1 MANKKRIA
9 TSVAAVATAAALLL
23 GGTFAWQS
31 VNQTALN
38 EASDVINPGG
48 RLHDDFNGSNKDVYV
63 ENFAEENIFARVRLD
78 EYFEIT
84 MNKGTPVENN
94 EIVTVGAVKDDVDTY
109 VTHQFDE
116 ANATDDY
123 WTWTTGGETV
133 YMPTFNLNKDS
144 LEADINGTYAGLD
157 GTDGE
162 NEGDDADRYGDYYE
176 YYDGEEKMADATYDA
191 DANNID
197 EIAEGTATENVN
209 YKKVSATHYA
219 TTTANASLM
228 SMAEWQALSEEAQIG
243 DYWVYDDD
251 GWVYYAKPIPAGTA
265 TGLLLDGIELNQVM
279 DDSWYYA
286 INVVAQF
293 VTADDLGKTDGT
305 GFYDTEKGTVPSA
318 AALELLKAIGVETE
332 GATMVND
339 AAALQ
344 DALDKGED
352 VTIGEIEAGEA
363 SDNGLN
369 FETDFTMTEGGIMEG
384 GKLTSDN
391 SESYA
396 TLFINN
402 ENNWPVDGD
411 GAYEATVNGT
421 EIETEA
427 IWGVYVQAI
436 DAPVTLNDMKVTGS
450 VGGVYAEYSNNG
462 NTVTLN
468 NLDVTAVGGHTTKP
482 WFNSAVAA
490 GMGAK
495 VEVNG
500 GTYTAENDGYAA
512 YVFSSGAELTING
525 GEFYGKLKEDNADL
539 IIKGGTFDHDPAAF
553 VAEGYEAVDNG
564 NGTWTVQEEVFVDT
578 IPPTVSVE
586 KVASFNQIFTVSN
599 VTENDFPLT
608 VKMYYLA
615 TDAADYESEIPK
627 RTITI
632 TKTDGAVEYS
642 EHREPDDTAYLQGV
656 TMVDDTVVID
666 YNLAPPEMCYLHAV
680 VSDASGNEASAN
692 IKVPGAVGCFVAGTQ
707 VQTVN
712 GLVNIEDI
720 KVGDE
725 VYSIDLS
732 TGEKVVST
740 VAWVQGTR
748 YIDATYTIY
757 AGGETVEATYEHPFY
772 VIGKEWVAAEDL
784 TVGDVIKTMDGEAV
798 ITDIVY
804 TELDAPVQVYNFTVE
819 GTHNYLITTAGLLVH
834 NAQK

>member
-1 MANKKRIA
+1 M
-9 TSVAAVATAAALLL
+9 
-23 GGTFAWQS
+23 
-31 VNQTALN
+31 
-38 EASDVINPGG
+38 
-48 RLHDDFNGSNKDVYV
+48 
-63 ENFAEENIFARVRLD
+63 
-78 EYFEIT
+78 
-84 MNKGTPVENN
+84 
-94 EIVTVGAVKDDVDTY
+94 
-109 VTHQFDE
+109 
-116 ANATDDY
+116 
-123 WTWTTGGETV
+123 
-133 YMPTFNLNKDS
+133 
-144 LEADINGTYAGLD
+144 
-157 GTDGE
+157 
-162 NEGDDADRYGDYYE
+162 
-176 YYDGEEKMADATYDA
+176 
-191 DANNID
+191 
-197 EIAEGTATENVN
+197 
-209 YKKVSATHYA
+209 
-219 TTTANASLM
+219 
-228 SMAEWQALSEEAQIG
+228 
-243 DYWVYDDD
+243 
-251 GWVYYAKPIPAGTA
+251 
-265 TGLLLDGIELNQVM
+265 
-279 DDSWYYA
+279 
-286 INVVAQF
+286 
-293 VTADDLGKTDGT
+293 
-305 GFYDTEKGTVPSA
+305 
-318 AALELLKAIGVETE
+318 
-332 GATMVND
+332 
-339 AAALQ
+339 
-344 DALDKGED
+344 
-352 VTIGEIEAGEA
+352 
-363 SDNGLN
+363 
-369 FETDFTMTEGGIMEG
+369 
-384 GKLTSDN
+384 
-391 SESYA
+391 
-396 TLFINN
+396 
-402 ENNWPVDGD
+402 
-411 GAYEATVNGT
+411 
-421 EIETEA
+421 
-427 IWGVYVQAI
+427 
-436 DAPVTLNDMKVTGS
+436 
-450 VGGVYAEYSNNG
+450 
-462 NTVTLN
+462 
-468 NLDVTAVGGHTTKP
+468 
-482 WFNSAVAA
+482 
-490 GMGAK
+490 
-495 VEVNG
+495 
-500 GTYTAENDGYAA
+500 
-512 YVFSSGAELTING
+512 
-525 GEFYGKLKEDNADL
+525 
-539 IIKGGTFDHDPAAF
+539 
-553 VAEGYEAVDNG
+553 DNG

-692 IKVPGAVGCFVAGTQ
+692 IQVPGATGCFVAGTQ